1 MKKRTWEER
10 RVENLTRASS
20 WMALGCHVKKA
31 PGLYLKNDKEPI
43 YEFYGGKEITLLIL
57 VFKR

>member
-20 WMALGCHVKKA
+20 WMALGCHIKA
-31 PGLYLKNDKEPI
+31 PGLYLKNIKEPI
-43 YEFYGGKEITLLIL
+43 DEFYGGKEITLLIL